1 MTQTATTTLLARIRP
16 DVIDHVCP
24 AIAQCGPDINAT
36 LNCIEASPVA
46 RARIARDQLQIA
58 FWNAE
63 RGYTPEYAAALL
75 DQIDADITLL
85 CELDHGVG
93 RTGQRHVSRDIA
105 RQLKAGHLYAVE
117 FVEMDAHEAG
127 ELGLHGNAIIAH
139 VEMSSPVLVRLAED
153 KHWVSGNRRARRRGS
168 RIALGARVMLDGK
181 PIVVVTTHLESHTSP
196 DTRALQ
202 MQALLD
208 AIDDYA
214 DGNPV
219 LIGGDFNTR
228 TASKDDLREHA
239 ARQQLQRQFPELFTQ
254 PQTQEPLFD
263 IAARA
268 GYDWTS
274 CNTAVPTER
283 PGHPGDDT
291 PRFRLDWF
299 FARGLICENPGIVIA
314 ESETGVALSD
324 HDIITLSIRLP

>member
-1 MTQTATTTLLARIRP
+1 MTQTTTTTLLERIRP
-16 DVIDHVCP
+16 VVIDHVCP
-24 AIAQCGPDINAT
+24 ALAQCGPNINAT
-36 LNCIEASPVA
+36 LNCIEANPVA
-46 RARIARDQLQIA
+46 RARVARDQLQIT

-63 RGYTPEYAAALL
+63 RGYTPEYAAELL
-75 DQIDADITLL
+75 DQIDADVTLL

-105 RQLKAGHLYAVE
+105 QQLKAGHLYAVE
-117 FVEMDAHEAG
+117 FVEMDARESG
-127 ELGLHGNAIIAH
+127 ELGLHGNAIISH
-139 VEMSSPVLVRLAED
+139 VEMSSPVLVRLSED
-153 KHWVSGNRRARRRGS
+153 QHWTSGHRRARRRGG
-168 RIALGARVMLDGK
+168 RIALGARVQLDDK
-181 PIVVVTTHLESHTSP
+181 PIVVVTTHLESHASP

-214 DGNPV
+214 DGDPV

-228 TASKDDLREHA
+228 TASKDDLRERA
-239 ARQQLQRQFPELFTQ
+239 ARQRLSRQCPELFTQ
-254 PQTQEPLFD
+254 PQTHEPLFNV
-263 IAARA
+263 AARA

-274 CNTAVPTER
+274 CNLAVPTER
-283 PGHPGDDT
+283 PRHPGDDT
-291 PRFRLDWF
+291 LRFRLDWF
-299 FARGLICENPGIVIA
+299 FARGLICKNPGIVIA